1 MAGLTAWRTRYERLG
16 LATLPLR
23 PGSKRPTCDAWQV
36 TPPPV
41 QWHEAGTGAGNIGLR
56 CGNGFAVADADS
68 PQTHHALAAHWA
80 GLGVKPPAVVTP
92 SGGRHFYL
100 PVADMPDGMAYVL
113 WHSDVGPGELRVG
126 PGAQVAAP
134 CSAVGGRRY
143 HFTPG
148 TAPEDLLRL
157 RPLRWRDLAPLL
169 RPKSAEPLAAL
180 PVPLPRRPLA
190 DWALWL
196 LKALAVLPPGQA
208 VRVARAGVVLQY
220 ASRSEA
226 EQAVVLHAAWCGWDF
241 TEVAALFERHQP
253 GHYAS
258 RRDKER
264 YLRTCWGK
272 ALGWLAGT
280 PERETVAR
288 LYRWAEA
295 RPWPGRGGGSDF
307 LAYRVLLQRAWLA
320 DTLTPDVGR
329 RDVQLSA
336 ALGWEGAR
344 GALQRLVHNGL
355 VVPGGQRQR
364 PTDARTWR
372 LVPDVADG
380 DGQPPARAI
389 DALPGEAELW
399 AVLGRAAGMVY
410 ARLNA
415 EPQRVGALA
424 LATGKHRNT
433 VANALRTLARYGL
446 ATDTADGWVVGA
458 REAAEVADELGAAVA
473 KSRRERGIAS
483 ERETFREVL
492 ALRHE

>member
-1 MAGLTAWRTRYERLG
+1 MTALGAWRTRYERLG

-23 PGSKRPTCDAWQV
+23 PGSKKPVCDAWQV

-41 QWHEAGTGAGNIGLR
+41 QWHEAGTDAGNIGLR
-56 CGNGFAVADADS
+56 CGNGFAVADADA
-68 PQTHHALAAHWA
+68 PQTERALVAHWA

-92 SGGRHFYL
+92 SNGRHFYL
-100 PVADMPDGMAYVL
+100 PIADVPDGTAYVL
-113 WHSDVGPGELRVG
+113 WHPDVGPGELRVG

-134 CSAVGGRRY
+134 CSAVGGKRY
-143 HFTPG
+143 RFMPS
-148 TAPEDLLRL
+148 TAPEDILRT

-241 TEVAALFERHQP
+241 TEVAALFTEHQP

-258 RRDKER
+258 QHDREG

-272 ALGWLAGT
+272 ALGRLAGT
-280 PERETVAR
+280 PEREIIAR
-288 LYRWAEA
+288 LWRWAEA

-320 DTLTPDVGR
+320 DTLTPALAR
-329 RDVQLSA
+329 RDVQLA
-336 ALGWEGAR
+336 ASVGWRGAG
-344 GALQRLVHNGL
+344 GALQRLVQQGL
-355 VVPGGQRQR
+355 VVSENNRQR

-372 LVPDVADG
+372 LVPDASAPADSA
-380 DGQPPARAI
+380 PARAI

-415 EPQRVGALA
+415 KAQKVGALA

-446 ATDTADGWVVGA
+446 ATDTAGGWVVGQ
-458 REAAEVADELGAAVA
+458 RDAAEVAHELGAPTA
-473 KSRRERGIAS
+473 KNRREWGIAS
-483 ERETFREVL
+483 ERQTFREVL

>member
-1 MAGLTAWRTRYERLG
+1 MAGLGAWRTRYERLG

-23 PGSKRPTCDAWQV
+23 PGSKKPVCDSWQI

-41 QWHEAGTGAGNIGLR
+41 QWHEAGTDAGNIGLR
-56 CGNGFAVADADS
+56 CGNGFAVADADA
-68 PQTHHALAAHWA
+68 PQTVHALAAHWA
-80 GLGVKPPAVVTP
+80 GLGVKLPAVVTP
-92 SGGRHFYL
+92 SGGRHYYL
-100 PVADMPDGMAYVL
+100 PIADVPDGMAYCL

-143 HFTPG
+143 RFMPG
-148 TAPEDLLRL
+148 TAPEDILRA

-180 PVPLPRRPLA
+180 PLPMPRRPLA
-190 DWALWL
+190 EWAIWL
-196 LKALAVLPPGQA
+196 LGALAVLPPGQP

-226 EQAVVLHAAWCGWDF
+226 EQAVVLHATWCGWAF
-241 TEVAALFERHQP
+241 EEVAALFERHQP

-258 RRDKER
+258 RRDKKR

-280 PERETVAR
+280 PERETIAI
-288 LYRWAEA
+288 LWRWAEA
-295 RPWPGRGGGSDF
+295 RPWPGRGGGNDF
-307 LAYRVLLQRAWLA
+307 LAYRALLQRAWLA
-320 DTLTPDVGR
+320 DTLTPDMGR
-329 RDVQLSA
+329 RDVELA
-336 ALGWEGAR
+336 ASMGDRGAR
-344 GALQRLVHNGL
+344 GALQRLVKSGL
-355 VVPGGQRQR
+355 VAPEGQRQR
-364 PTDARTWR
+364 ATDARAWR
-372 LVPDVADG
+372 LVPEVADG

-415 EPQRVGALA
+415 EPQKVGALA

-433 VANALRTLARYGL
+433 VANALRALARYGL
-446 ATDTADGWVVGA
+446 ATDSAAGWVVGP
-458 REAAEVADELGAAVA
+458 RDAAEVAHELGAPTA
-473 KSRRERGIAS
+473 KNRREWGIAA
-483 ERETFREVL
+483 ERQTFREAL
-492 ALRHE
+492 AMRHG